1 MSALLAGWLLTYLAH
16 STLLLAL
23 AWLASRL
30 ASGRRLALREMIW
43 RLALFGGLLTASLQ
57 LAIGGAPI
65 GGPWSRIETRGPDP
79 ARPLARPAVE
89 SLGVAVAI
97 PPPPHVPPT
106 AAAATPAPVPW
117 PAWLIRVWILI
128 GLPLLALL
136 ATSYLRLRWR
146 LRGRRTLDDGD
157 LLAFLR
163 RLEIRSV
170 ARGRRSRPVRLSR
183 SARIGVP
190 LARGLGRGEICLPE
204 EALER
209 LSLERQETVVAH
221 ELAHLD
227 RRDPLWFALTRIVE
241 RALFFQPLN
250 ALARRQLQE
259 ISEFRCDDWAVAVTR
274 RPISLAKCLTEV
286 AEWRV
291 RGRVALPVPT
301 MAAGKT
307 HLSRRVARLL
317 ERSYPMPSESVPRW
331 LAPAA
336 LAVLLLTILI
346 APGVSAH
353 APPLPEP
360 PAEPTAPVL
369 SGERPPSPPRPAP
382 PLPPSPV
389 TAPAPPAPAAPVV
402 EPARMLPEAV
412 LAELDPIELS
422 FAELAGELEADL
434 LSGIAPLLAELSAE
448 IEPALAAEQAELAAA
463 MAERAAERAAEIAAQ
478 WTESLELDREQVG
491 RLREMAERL
500 EAKGHATEE
509 ESARLAEMAERLIE
523 TARPNRE
530 QIERVRQQAREMAE
544 AARLTMT
551 AHRTR
556 MAELERSEREAME
569 RARAEIELSLEERRE
584 LLERARRSRAESLRE
599 LEREHRE
606 RLRQEMLRSREL
618 LEEQLRQLDEE
629 LERQD
634 REEAEEE
641 RSQPFRE

>member
-584 LLERARRSRAESLRE
+584 LLERARRTRAESLRE

-634 REEAEEE
+634 REEAEGE
-641 RSQPFRE
+641 RSPPFRE